1 MSFDFAALEVPV
13 PIRDMVSRLSTA
25 KSAFFA
31 SGAAVIEPDDG
42 TGLGGNF
49 YKRRYADE
57 DTEHGIQIT
66 GTALTPQVVG
76 AVADVGPVIR
86 RARFRR
92 VVDGAGAA
100 EGGLLAQ
107 SPTDRIVQST
117 ANYWSIEYDTALLSI
132 LAAAFH
138 STGALYGTHLFPY
151 AASSTAIKTLSFSK
165 AIEAGAIL
173 GDRQND
179 IVALVCHSKV
189 AKDLVLEMGARPLAL
204 PISGSPAYSTGL
216 FVGNA
221 RLIVS
226 DLCPVAGSGAFAA
239 YTSFLL
245 APGSVWM
252 TEQQALR
259 EIAALNPSIPSIDV
273 TQSSHVALGVSGLSC
288 GTTVNPSNAELATP
302 GEWSLTVSPMTA
314 ASLKS
319 VGLVAVTSNAT

>member
-1 MSFDFAALEVPV
+1 MSSIFDTGTVPV
-13 PIRDMVSRLSTA
+13 PVRDVVARLSTA
-25 KSAFFA
+25 KSAFFT

-42 TGLGGNF
+42 SGLGGNF

-66 GTALTPQVVG
+66 GSALTPQVIG
-76 AVADVGPVIR
+76 AVADIGPVIR

-92 VVDGAGAA
+92 VIDGAGAA

-117 ANYWSIEYDTALLSI
+117 ANYWSIEYDTALLSV

-138 STGALYGTHLFPY
+138 STGALYSTHLFPY
-151 AASSTAIKTLSFSK
+151 AATSVAIKTLSFAK
-165 AIEAGAIL
+165 VVEAAAIL

-189 AKDLVLEMGARPLAL
+189 AKDLVLEMGARPLAV
-204 PISGSPAYSTGL
+204 PISGAPLYATGL
-216 FVGNA
+216 YVGNA
-221 RLIVS
+221 RIVVS
-226 DLCPVAGSGAFAA
+226 DLCPTSGSGQFTA

-245 APGSVWM
+245 APGSLWM
-252 TEQQALR
+252 TEQQGLR
-259 EIAALNPSIPSIDV
+259 EIAAPNPSIPSLDI

-302 GEWSLTVSPMTA
+302 SEWSLTVSPMTA
-314 ASLKS
+314 ASSKA
-319 VGLVAVTSNAT
+319 VGLVAVTSNAA